1 VTDRDGPSGR
11 SVRVV
16 TAGRDIDDALAIR
29 RQVFIVEQHVP
40 EELEYDGLDAGATH
54 YLCSLDGRAIGT
66 ARVRCT
72 DGTAKIERVAVLA
85 DHRRDGVG
93 RHLMEVV
100 LSDLR
105 HQEVTTI
112 ALASQT
118 YAQDFYRGLGFVPV
132 GDEFEDAGIPHIS
145 MVLRVRD

>member
-1 VTDRDGPSGR
+1 M
-11 SVRVV
+11 
-16 TAGRDIDDALAIR
+16 
-29 RQVFIVEQHVP
+29 
-40 EELEYDGLDAGATH
+40 
-54 YLCSLDGRAIGT
+54 
-66 ARVRCT
+66 
-72 DGTAKIERVAVLA
+72 LA

-132 GDEFEDAGIPHIS
+132 GEEFEDAGIPHIS